1 MKETIPMTAT
11 RTTRTPPA
19 APSAPSF
26 AVDAIHA
33 AMLEAVERFV
43 VGAELSDTNSAA
55 RQPVSIAA
63 AYRDLCTALG
73 MPAPRFVRVALD
85 S

>member
-1 MKETIPMTAT
+1 MTAT
-11 RTTRTPPA
+11 YPNQTTLLES
-19 APSAPSF
+19 SAPMFSV
-26 AVDAIHA
+26 AAIHA
-33 AMLEAVERFV
+33 AMLEAVERFA